1 MKWNQQ
7 NKNRLY
13 AAFTKKAEQLE
24 ATIPEPG
31 EERDGQWE
39 LFLKSHGIVRAERD
53 DPNGYYS
60 RFDRPRRCR
69 NPAWR
74 SLEDDECLADRKRIL
89 IEDPYYN
96 HWVRFCAASR
106 ENKPLYQQGLSVPKD
121 IAEKILV
128 LGVP

>member
-7 NKNRLY
+7 NKIRLY

-39 LFLKSHGIVRAERD
+39 LCLKSHGIVRAERD
-53 DPNGYYS
+53 DPDGY
-60 RFDRPRRCR
+60 CR
-69 NPAWR
+69 NTAWR
-74 SLEDDECLADRKRIL
+74 SLEDNECLADRKRIL

-128 LGVP
+128 LGLP

>member
-7 NKNRLY
+7 NKIRLY

-53 DPNGYYS
+53 DDGY
-60 RFDRPRRCR
+60 CR

-74 SLEDDECLADRKRIL
+74 SLEDDERLADRKRTL

-121 IAEKILV
+121 IAEKFLV